1 MKPKA
6 ESTPRVTG
14 KTKKNLLS
22 SNSDPFGNESFDA
35 FDSFGGENTKTTRQ
49 RKDSDTR
56 MKNRKDSDTR
66 RIALS
71 TNPLAAE
78 FKPAERV
85 RKPPPEANISAP
97 SLSLLCDPYGTPKKE
112 ASKEVLATSESSA
125 DSNSATSAPKEVPN
139 IDLPQS
145 FSNDSGEDDYDPANC
160 AFSDDESEGTKSNPT
175 NPLQRALNAFK
186 EAPHSPRS
194 SSSSMVMSPV
204 TPPTEDEGSGN
215 LKIDSGSI
223 TDISPKPMS
232 ESGSNKPQ
240 AVVPPQKPEVP
251 PMQSLLTS
259 QLSQPSS
266 SLFAP
271 LQMPSRQPPVMSPAG
286 APDSS
291 NTGLLSALQNISSI
305 QNQPVLNIVQ
315 NLSEIK
321 NQLNLNKS
329 LHDMIAL
336 QEQEDKRKTK
346 KSKKSSNGKRETF
359 KKRKDYQRAVVLC
372 SKESIKPFY
381 KNKRIDKDQYK
392 KIMKDCVSKIV
403 HSSKSY
409 TLDKDKVA
417 QTIEKYVNKYSS
429 KKARF

>member
-1 MKPKA
+1 MKPNA
-6 ESTPRVTG
+6 ESTPRVG
-14 KTKKNLLS
+14 KTKKNLIA
-22 SNSDPFGNESFDA
+22 SDPFGNESFDA
-35 FDSFGGENTKTTRQ
+35 FDSFGGENTTRL

-56 MKNRKDSDTR
+56 MRNRKDSDTR
-66 RIALS
+66 KISLS

-85 RKPPPEANISAP
+85 RKPPPPEANISAP

-112 ASKEVLATSESSA
+112 SPKEATSDSSA
-125 DSNSATSAPKEVPN
+125 DSNSSNNAPKDVPN
-139 IDLPQS
+139 IELAHS

-160 AFSDDESEGTKSNPT
+160 AFSDDESEGNKSNPT
-175 NPLQRALNAFK
+175 NPLQRALNAFKVK

-240 AVVPPQKPEVP
+240 AVVPPQKPEVK

-286 APDSS
+286 GLANSDSS

-346 KSKKSSNGKRETF
+346 KSKKSSSGKRETF

-392 KIMKDCVSKIV
+392 KIMKECVSKIV

-417 QTIEKYVNKYSS
+417 QTIEKYVNKYST

>member
-1 MKPKA
+1 MKPNA
-6 ESTPRVTG
+6 ESTPRIG
-14 KTKKNLLS
+14 KTKKSVLA
-22 SNSDPFGNESFDA
+22 SDPFGDESFDA
-35 FDSFGGENTKTTRQ
+35 FDSFGGENNTTRQ

-56 MKNRKDSDTR
+56 MRNRKDSDTR

-78 FKPAERV
+78 FKPAERI
-85 RKPPPEANISAP
+85 RKPPLEANISAP

-112 ASKEVLATSESSA
+112 APKETAATSDSSV
-125 DSNSATSAPKEVPN
+125 DSNSTNSAPKDVPN
-139 IDLPQS
+139 IELAHS

-160 AFSDDESEGTKSNPT
+160 AFSEDEAEGNKSNPT

-223 TDISPKPMS
+223 TDVSPKPMS
-232 ESGSNKPQ
+232 ESGINKPQ
-240 AVVPPQKPEVP
+240 AVVPPQKPEVQ

-271 LQMPSRQPPVMSPAG
+271 VMSPAG
-286 APDSS
+286 GVANSDSS

-346 KSKKSSNGKRETF
+346 KSKKSSSGKRETF

-392 KIMKDCVSKIV
+392 KIMKECVSKIV

-417 QTIEKYVNKYSS
+417 QTIEKYVNKYST